1 MNKRLV
7 KFIFAWPMN
16 HISVDLKLISY
27 GTDLK
32 YSKWHFS
39 LVVLNHLGIFIYI
52 VDHLAPILRLNKVI
66 KSRKRVC
73 II

>member
-7 KFIFAWPMN
+7 KFIFALPMK

-32 YSKWHFS
+32 YS
-39 LVVLNHLGIFIYI
+39 NDIF
-52 VDHLAPILRLNKVI
+52 RL
-66 KSRKRVC
+66 
-73 II
+73 